1 MRSWRIQ
8 SSASCWDKFF
18 SASPR
23 LRVNRSLSRP
33 KRCDNVNRAPNILA
47 VVRQPDRCAHGADGG
62 VGAFGEALRSELRAE
77 AGEAGGD
84 AGRGEAERGFGC
96 ARIAKTAAAE

>member
-33 KRCDNVNRAPNILA
+33 KRCDNVDRAPNILG
-47 VVRQPDRCAHGADGG
+47 VVRQSDGCANRTDGG
-62 VGAFGEALRSELRAE
+62 VRTFGEACGREVRAE
-77 AGEAGGD
+77 VGEAGRD
-84 AGRGEAERGFGC
+84 ARRVEAERGFGC
-96 ARIAKTAAAE
+96 ARIAEAAAAE